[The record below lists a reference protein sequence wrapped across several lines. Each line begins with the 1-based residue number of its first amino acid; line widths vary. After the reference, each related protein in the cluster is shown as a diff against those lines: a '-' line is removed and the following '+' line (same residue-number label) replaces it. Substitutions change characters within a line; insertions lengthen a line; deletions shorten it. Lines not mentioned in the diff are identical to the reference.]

1 MATKLKLPDLGEGI
15 DDADVLTVLVRNGQT
30 VAKDDPIIEVESEK
44 ATLEVPAEAPGVI
57 TQILVSKGDT
67 ITVGQAILELE
78 ESDTTPDTTESDTT
92 PDTTETNAAIGANE
106 KAIPPTAAPLQVD
119 DAADPDSDTVAP
131 NIASTTLPAKQS
143 DEASTTP
150 VFAAPSVRQFAREIG
165 VDIRRVRGSG
175 PANRISIDDVK
186 AHARTRSVPETV
198 APLTSTPLPDFSPFG
213 EVTRERMN
221 RVRRATATNITRSWS
236 TIPHITLFDEA
247 DVTEV
252 EALRKREKARVE
264 ASGVNLTITAI
275 LLKVVAAALKAHPR
289 LNSSADFTTNELV
302 LKRYYHLGVATETER
317 GLFVPVLQ
325 NVDTKSILE
334 IALELNEVTEQAR
347 GGRLPAQRL
356 EGASFTIS
364 NLGGIGTGHFTP
376 IVNPPEVGILGV
388 GRSVERPV
396 YIDGQLHPR
405 LLLPLSLSLDHRS
418 IDGAD
423 GARFLTWIVDALAQ
437 PLMLAMEN

>member
-44 ATLEVPAEAPGVI
+44 ATLEVPAEVPGII

-67 ITVGQAILELE
+67 ITVGQAILEIE
-78 ESDTTPDTTESDTT
+78 EDDTTPGTTEDDAT
-92 PDTTETNAAIGANE
+92 IGANE
-106 KAIPPTAAPLQVD
+106 KATPPTAAPLRVD
-119 DAADPDSDTVAP
+119 DNADLESDTVVP
-131 NIASTTLPAKQS
+131 DIASATPPTKQS

-186 AHARTRSVPETV
+186 AHARTRAVPETV
-198 APLTSTPLPDFSPFG
+198 ASLTSTPLPDFSPFG

-252 EALRKREKARVE
+252 EALRKREKTRVE
-264 ASGVNLTITAI
+264 ASGANLTITAI
-275 LLKVVAAALKAHPR
+275 LLKVVAAALKAHPH

-302 LKRYYHLGVATETER
+302 LKRYCHLGVATETER

-334 IALELNEVTEQAR
+334 IALELTEVTEQAR
-347 GGRLPAQRL
+347 GGRLPVQRL
-356 EGASFTIS
+356 EGASFTVS

-376 IVNPPEVGILGV
+376 IVNPPEAGILGV
-388 GRSVERPV
+388 GRAVERPV
-396 YIDGQLHPR
+396 YIDRQLHPR
-405 LLLPLSLSLDHRS
+405 LLLPLSLSLDHRAV
-418 IDGAD
+418 DGAD

-437 PLMLAMEN
+437 PLMLAMES